1 MVIKSN
7 IQVIYKQLRS
17 MKYMGSKNRFA
28 KEMLPLLLKNR
39 TKNQYYVEPFAGG
52 MNMIDKV
59 SGKRIANDIHTDL
72 IEMWKALAS
81 GWIPPL
87 NVSEEDYMNIKNGK
101 IEVDKALSGYIGF
114 NSYGGKWFSGYRR
127 DKQGK
132 RDYWREHYNN
142 IMKQVPNIKDVV
154 FLNSSFTDLKIPEG
168 SIIYCDPLN
177 TITNLIMAYFGIGFV
192 LNLDKDILFI

>member
-1 MVIKSN
+1 
-7 IQVIYKQLRS
+7 

-142 IMKQVPNIKDVV
+142 IMKQVSNIKDVV